1 MSALVRLVLVLS
13 VGWRNLIVSQFPG
26 QFPGYASLAVAFVAV
41 FFMYFEH
48 LRK

>member
-26 QFPGYASLAVAFVAV
+26 YASLAVAFVAV